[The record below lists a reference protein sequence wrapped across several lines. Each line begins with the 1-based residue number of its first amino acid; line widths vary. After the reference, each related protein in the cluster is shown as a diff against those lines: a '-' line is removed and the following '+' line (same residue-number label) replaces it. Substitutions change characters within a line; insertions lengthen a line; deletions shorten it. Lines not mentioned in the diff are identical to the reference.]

1 MKNNS
6 QPKKVDEP
14 TNLPAGT
21 KKPNSK
27 SKVKK
32 EKDEDDDAST
42 RHVWTTAQ
50 QVTILEEIVKGHATG
65 HGNNNGN
72 LKKEGWTTLVK
83 KMLAKHG
90 FSPTASQIKNQK
102 QFLCR
107 TFLDVK
113 FLRNQSGFGWD
124 EDRSVVT
131 AGDNVWQELLGAH
144 PH

>member
-21 KKPNSK
+21 KKPNPK

-50 QVTILEEIVKGHATG
+50 QVTILEEIVNGHATR
-65 HGNNNGN
+65 HGTNNGN